1 MHKPAGNKIDSL
13 LASIEGLHAQA
24 NHADSGHQ
32 PPMDQ
37 AAAPDTAKS
46 DVVHLDTVL
55 ARRTE
60 ESRQR
65 PQASGQTTQKTP
77 RIEEDDFDANL
88 ARLMQDITAQTP
100 GKKDEPVL
108 RTRASLED
116 FKKQET
122 GQPRQTPYLDSADGD
137 SPNDI
142 RTEIDSLLA
151 PYLDKSS
158 SKVSA
163 RSAQPPKTAD
173 NQTKSS
179 PPQDVFADIREKTI
193 ASLLTDED
201 LKELNSFIKQ
211 EIKHQISLW
220 VAQNIEKIIE
230 DSLLSATSKAR
241 NASSDARP

>member
-1 MHKPAGNKIDSL
+1 MQKPAGNKIDSL

-24 NHADSGHQ
+24 NYADSGHQ
-32 PPMDQ
+32 PSV
-37 AAAPDTAKS
+37 APDTAKS

-60 ESRQR
+60 ENRQR

-100 GKKDEPVL
+100 GRKDEPVL

-122 GQPRQTPYLDSADGD
+122 GQPRQTPYLDRDNGD

-151 PYLDKSS
+151 PYLDNSS
-158 SKVSA
+158 SKVMA
-163 RSAQPPKTAD
+163 LSAQPPKTAD

-193 ASLLTDED
+193 ASLLTEED

>member
-1 MHKPAGNKIDSL
+1 
-13 LASIEGLHAQA
+13 
-24 NHADSGHQ
+24 
-32 PPMDQ
+32 
-37 AAAPDTAKS
+37 
-46 DVVHLDTVL
+46 
-55 ARRTE
+55 
-60 ESRQR
+60 
-65 PQASGQTTQKTP
+65 
-77 RIEEDDFDANL
+77 
-88 ARLMQDITAQTP
+88 MQDVTAQTP
-100 GKKDEPVL
+100 GRNDEPVL
-108 RTRASLED
+108 RTRARLED

-122 GQPRQTPYLDSADGD
+122 GQPRQTPYLDRDNGD

-173 NQTKSS
+173 KQTKSS

>member
-1 MHKPAGNKIDSL
+1 MQKPAGNKIDSL

-24 NHADSGHQ
+24 NYADGGHQ
-32 PPMDQ
+32 PSV
-37 AAAPDTAKS
+37 APDTAKS

-60 ESRQR
+60 ESRQH
-65 PQASGQTTQKTP
+65 PKVSGQTTQKTP

-88 ARLMQDITAQTP
+88 ARLMQDITAQTS
-100 GKKDEPVL
+100 GRKDEPVL
-108 RTRASLED
+108 RTLASLED

-122 GQPRQTPYLDSADGD
+122 GQPRHTPYLDSADSD

-151 PYLDKSS
+151 PYLYKSS
-158 SKVSA
+158 SKVMA

-193 ASLLTDED
+193 ASLLTEED

>member
-1 MHKPAGNKIDSL
+1 MRKPAGNRIDSL

-32 PPMDQ
+32 PSVAQ
-37 AAAPDTAKS
+37 AAYPDMAKS

-60 ESRQR
+60 ENRQR
-65 PQASGQTTQKTP
+65 SQASGQTTQKTP

-116 FKKQET
+116 FKKQDT
-122 GQPRQTPYLDSADGD
+122 GQPRKTPYLDSDDGD
-137 SPNDI
+137 RQNDI

-151 PYLDKSS
+151 PYLDNSS
-158 SKVSA
+158 SEQLA
-163 RSAQPPKTAD
+163 RSSHPAKAAD
-173 NQTKSS
+173 NQAKSS
-179 PPQDVFADIREKTI
+179 PPHSVFADIRDKRI
-193 ASLLTDED
+193 ASFLSEAD

-241 NASSDARP
+241 NASNDARP

>member
-1 MHKPAGNKIDSL
+1 MQKPAGNKIDSL

-24 NHADSGHQ
+24 NYADGGHQ
-32 PPMDQ
+32 PSV
-37 AAAPDTAKS
+37 APDTAKS

-60 ESRQR
+60 ENRQR

-100 GKKDEPVL
+100 GRKDEPVL

-122 GQPRQTPYLDSADGD
+122 GQPRQTPYLDRDNGD

-151 PYLDKSS
+151 PYLDNSS
-158 SKVSA
+158 SKVMA
-163 RSAQPPKTAD
+163 LSAQPPKTAD
-173 NQTKSS
+173 KQTKSS
-179 PPQDVFADIREKTI
+179 P
-193 ASLLTDED
+193 
-201 LKELNSFIKQ
+201 
-211 EIKHQISLW
+211 QIGRAH
-220 VAQNIEKIIE
+220 V
-230 DSLLSATSKAR
+230 
-241 NASSDARP
+241 

>member
-1 MHKPAGNKIDSL
+1 MYKPARNRIDSL

-24 NHADSGHQ
+24 NHADSGPQ
-32 PPMDQ
+32 PPMAQ
-37 AAAPDTAKS
+37 AAYPDTAKS
-46 DVVHLDTVL
+46 DVVRLDTIL

-60 ESRQR
+60 DSRQR

-77 RIEEDDFDANL
+77 RLKEDNFDANL

-122 GQPRQTPYLDSADGD
+122 EQPRQTPYLDRDDGD
-137 SPNDI
+137 SQNNI

-158 SKVSA
+158 SEVMA
-163 RSAQPPKTAD
+163 RSTQPPKAAD
-173 NQTKSS
+173 NQTISS
-179 PPQDVFADIREKTI
+179 APQDEFADIREKTI
-193 ASLLTDED
+193 ASLLTEED

-241 NASSDARP
+241 NASNDARP

>member
-24 NHADSGHQ
+24 NYADSGHQ
-32 PPMDQ
+32 PSV
-37 AAAPDTAKS
+37 APDTAKS

-100 GKKDEPVL
+100 GRKDEPVL

-151 PYLDKSS
+151 PYLDNSS
-158 SKVSA
+158 SKVMA
-163 RSAQPPKTAD
+163 LSAQPPKTAD
-173 NQTKSS
+173 KQTKSS

-193 ASLLTDED
+193 ASLLTEED

>member
-1 MHKPAGNKIDSL
+1 MQKPAGNKIDSL

-24 NHADSGHQ
+24 NYADSGHQ
-32 PPMDQ
+32 PSV
-37 AAAPDTAKS
+37 APDTAKS

-60 ESRQR
+60 ENRQR

-100 GKKDEPVL
+100 GRKDEPVL

-122 GQPRQTPYLDSADGD
+122 GQPRQTPYLDRDNGD

-151 PYLDKSS
+151 PYLDNSS
-158 SKVSA
+158 SKVMA
-163 RSAQPPKTAD
+163 LSAQPPKTAD
-173 NQTKSS
+173 KQTKSS
-179 PPQDVFADIREKTI
+179 PPQNVFADIREKTI
-193 ASLLTDED
+193 ASLLTEED

>member
-1 MHKPAGNKIDSL
+1 MHKSARNRIDSL
-13 LASIEGLHAQA
+13 LSSIEGLHAEA
-24 NHADSGHQ
+24 NNADSGHHA
-32 PPMDQ
+32 PMAQ
-37 AAAPDTAKS
+37 AAYPDRAKS

-60 ESRQR
+60 ENRQR
-65 PQASGQTTQKTP
+65 PKASGQTTQKTP

-88 ARLMQDITAQTP
+88 AKLMQDITAQTP
-100 GKKDEPVL
+100 GRKDEPDL

-122 GQPRQTPYLDSADGD
+122 VQPRQTPYLDSGGD
-137 SPNDI
+137 SQNDI
-142 RTEIDSLLA
+142 RTEVDSLLA

-158 SKVSA
+158 SKVMA
-163 RSAQPPKTAD
+163 RSAQPPKAGD

-179 PPQDVFADIREKTI
+179 PHQDAFADIRDKTI
-193 ASLLTDED
+193 ASLLTEED

-241 NASSDARP
+241 NASSAARP

>member
-1 MHKPAGNKIDSL
+1 MQKPAGNKIDSL

-24 NHADSGHQ
+24 NYADSGHQ
-32 PPMDQ
+32 PSV
-37 AAAPDTAKS
+37 APDTAKS

-60 ESRQR
+60 ENRQR

-100 GKKDEPVL
+100 GRKDEPVL

-122 GQPRQTPYLDSADGD
+122 GQPRQTPYLDRDNGD

-151 PYLDKSS
+151 PYLDNSS
-158 SKVSA
+158 SKVMA
-163 RSAQPPKTAD
+163 LSAQPPKTAD
-173 NQTKSS
+173 KQTKSS

-193 ASLLTDED
+193 ASLLTNED

>member
-1 MHKPAGNKIDSL
+1 MQKPAGNKIDSL

-24 NHADSGHQ
+24 NYADSGHQ
-32 PPMDQ
+32 PSV
-37 AAAPDTAKS
+37 APDTAKS

-60 ESRQR
+60 ENRQR

-100 GKKDEPVL
+100 GRKDEPVL

-122 GQPRQTPYLDSADGD
+122 GQPRQTPYLDRDNGD

-151 PYLDKSS
+151 PYLDNSS
-158 SKVSA
+158 SKVMA
-163 RSAQPPKTAD
+163 LSAQPPKTAD

>member
-24 NHADSGHQ
+24 NHADGGHQ
-32 PPMDQ
+32 PSV
-37 AAAPDTAKS
+37 APDTAKS

-60 ESRQR
+60 ENRQR

-100 GKKDEPVL
+100 GKKDKPVL

-158 SKVSA
+158 SKVMA
-163 RSAQPPKTAD
+163 RSAQPRRRPIIRQNHPPSGRVCRYQGKNNCQPAYRRGFEGIKQLYQAG
-173 NQTKSS
+173 NQT
-179 PPQDVFADIREKTI
+179 
-193 ASLLTDED
+193 
-201 LKELNSFIKQ
+201 
-211 EIKHQISLW
+211 
-220 VAQNIEKIIE
+220 
-230 DSLLSATSKAR
+230 
-241 NASSDARP
+241 SDFSMGCTKY

>member
-1 MHKPAGNKIDSL
+1 MQKPAGNKIDSL

-24 NHADSGHQ
+24 NYADSGHQ
-32 PPMDQ
+32 PSV
-37 AAAPDTAKS
+37 APDTAKS

-60 ESRQR
+60 ENRQR

-100 GKKDEPVL
+100 GRKDEPVL

-122 GQPRQTPYLDSADGD
+122 GQPRQTPYLNRDNGD

-151 PYLDKSS
+151 PYLDNSS
-158 SKVSA
+158 SKVMA
-163 RSAQPPKTAD
+163 LSAQPPKTAD

-193 ASLLTDED
+193 ASLLTEED

-241 NASSDARP
+241 NASSDTRP

>member
-24 NHADSGHQ
+24 NYADSGHQ
-32 PPMDQ
+32 PSV
-37 AAAPDTAKS
+37 APDTAKS

-65 PQASGQTTQKTP
+65 PKVSGQTTQKTP

-100 GKKDEPVL
+100 GRKDEPVL

-151 PYLDKSS
+151 PYLDNSS
-158 SKVSA
+158 SKVMA
-163 RSAQPPKTAD
+163 LSAQPPKTAD

-193 ASLLTDED
+193 ASLLTEED

>member
-1 MHKPAGNKIDSL
+1 MHKQAGNRIDSL

-24 NHADSGHQ
+24 NHADTGHQ
-32 PPMDQ
+32 PPMAQ
-37 AAAPDTAKS
+37 VAPPDRAKS

-60 ESRQR
+60 KNRQR
-65 PQASGQTTQKTP
+65 PKASGQTTQKTP

-100 GKKDEPVL
+100 GRKEEPVL
-108 RTRASLED
+108 RTRTSLDD
-116 FKKQET
+116 FEKQEI
-122 GQPRQTPYLDSADGD
+122 GQPKQTPYLDSDDGD
-137 SPNDI
+137 SQNDI

-151 PYLDKSS
+151 PYLDKSFS
-158 SKVSA
+158 EVSA
-163 RSAQPPKTAD
+163 RSARPQKTAD

-179 PPQDVFADIREKTI
+179 PRRDVFTDIRDKRI
-193 ASLLTDED
+193 ASLLTEED

-220 VAQNIEKIIE
+220 VAHNIEKIIE

>member
-1 MHKPAGNKIDSL
+1 MQKPAGNKIDSL

-24 NHADSGHQ
+24 NYADSGHQ
-32 PPMDQ
+32 PSV
-37 AAAPDTAKS
+37 APDTAKS

-60 ESRQR
+60 ENRQR

-122 GQPRQTPYLDSADGD
+122 GQPRQTPYLDRDNGD

-151 PYLDKSS
+151 PYLDNSS
-158 SKVSA
+158 SKVMA
-163 RSAQPPKTAD
+163 LSAQPPKTAD
-173 NQTKSS
+173 KQTKSS

>member
-32 PPMDQ
+32 SSMAQ
-37 AAAPDTAKS
+37 AAFPDRAKS

-60 ESRQR
+60 ENRQR
-65 PQASGQTTQKTP
+65 PQASKQTTQKTP

-116 FKKQET
+116 FKKQKT

-158 SKVSA
+158 SEVSA

-173 NQTKSS
+173 NQTKSY
-179 PPQDVFADIREKTI
+179 PPQDVFADIRDKTI
-193 ASLLTDED
+193 ASLLTEED

>member
-1 MHKPAGNKIDSL
+1 MHKPAGNRIDSL

-24 NHADSGHQ
+24 NYADSGHQ
-32 PPMDQ
+32 PSV
-37 AAAPDTAKS
+37 APDTARS

-60 ESRQR
+60 ENRQR

-100 GKKDEPVL
+100 GRKDEPVL

-122 GQPRQTPYLDSADGD
+122 EQPRQTPYLDRDNGD

-151 PYLDKSS
+151 PYLDNSS
-158 SKVSA
+158 SKVMA
-163 RSAQPPKTAD
+163 LSAQPPKTAD
-173 NQTKSS
+173 KQTKSS
-179 PPQDVFADIREKTI
+179 PPEDVFADIREKTI

>member
-1 MHKPAGNKIDSL
+1 
-13 LASIEGLHAQA
+13 
-24 NHADSGHQ
+24 
-32 PPMDQ
+32 MDQ

-60 ESRQR
+60 ENRQR
-65 PQASGQTTQKTP
+65 PKASGQTTQKTP

-158 SKVSA
+158 SKVWRVQLSP
-163 RSAQPPKTAD
+163 RRRPINRQNHPPLRTCL
-173 NQTKSS
+173 
-179 PPQDVFADIREKTI
+179 P
-193 ASLLTDED
+193 
-201 LKELNSFIKQ
+201 
-211 EIKHQISLW
+211 ISGKKRLP
-220 VAQNIEKIIE
+220 ACLPKRI
-230 DSLLSATSKAR
+230 
-241 NASSDARP
+241 

>member
-1 MHKPAGNKIDSL
+1 MQKPAGNKIDSL

-24 NHADSGHQ
+24 NYADSGHQ
-32 PPMDQ
+32 PSV
-37 AAAPDTAKS
+37 APDTAKS

-60 ESRQR
+60 ENRQR

-100 GKKDEPVL
+100 GRKDEPVL

-151 PYLDKSS
+151 PYLDNSS
-158 SKVSA
+158 SKVMA

-173 NQTKSS
+173 KQTKSS

>member
-1 MHKPAGNKIDSL
+1 MHKPAGNRIDSL

-24 NHADSGHQ
+24 NYADGGHQ
-32 PPMDQ
+32 PSV
-37 AAAPDTAKS
+37 APDTAKS

-55 ARRTE
+55 ARRIE
-60 ESRQR
+60 ENRQR
-65 PQASGQTTQKTP
+65 PQASRQTTQKTP

-100 GKKDEPVL
+100 GRKDEPVL

-122 GQPRQTPYLDSADGD
+122 GQPRQTPYLDRADGD

-151 PYLDKSS
+151 PYLDNSS
-158 SKVSA
+158 SKLMA
-163 RSAQPPKTAD
+163 LSAQPPKTAD

-193 ASLLTDED
+193 ASLLTEED

>member
-1 MHKPAGNKIDSL
+1 MQKPAGNKIDSL

-24 NHADSGHQ
+24 NYADGGHQ
-32 PPMDQ
+32 PSV
-37 AAAPDTAKS
+37 APDTAKS

-60 ESRQR
+60 ENRQR
-65 PQASGQTTQKTP
+65 PQASGQTTQKTS

-100 GKKDEPVL
+100 GRKDEPVL

-122 GQPRQTPYLDSADGD
+122 GQPRQTPYLDRDNGD

-151 PYLDKSS
+151 PYLDNSS
-158 SKVSA
+158 SKVMA
-163 RSAQPPKTAD
+163 LSAQPPKTAD
-173 NQTKSS
+173 KQTKSS

-193 ASLLTDED
+193 ASLLTEED

>member
-1 MHKPAGNKIDSL
+1 MQKPAGNKIDSL
-13 LASIEGLHAQA
+13 LASIEELHAQA
-24 NHADSGHQ
+24 NYADGGHQ
-32 PPMDQ
+32 PSV
-37 AAAPDTAKS
+37 APDTAKS

-55 ARRTE
+55 VRRTK

-65 PQASGQTTQKTP
+65 PQASGQATQKTS

-100 GKKDEPVL
+100 VKKDEPVL

-122 GQPRQTPYLDSADGD
+122 GQPRQTPYLDSDNRD
-137 SPNDI
+137 NPNDI

-163 RSAQPPKTAD
+163 RSAQSPKTAD

-193 ASLLTDED
+193 ASLLTEED

>member
-1 MHKPAGNKIDSL
+1 MQKPAGNKIDSL

-24 NHADSGHQ
+24 NYADSGHQ
-32 PPMDQ
+32 PSV
-37 AAAPDTAKS
+37 APDTAKS

-65 PQASGQTTQKTP
+65 PKASGQTTQKTP

-100 GKKDEPVL
+100 GRKDEPVL

-122 GQPRQTPYLDSADGD
+122 VQPRQTPYLDSADGD

-151 PYLDKSS
+151 PYLDNSS
-158 SKVSA
+158 SKVMA
-163 RSAQPPKTAD
+163 LSAQPPKTAD
-173 NQTKSS
+173 KQTKSS

-193 ASLLTDED
+193 ASLLTEED

>member
-1 MHKPAGNKIDSL
+1 M
-13 LASIEGLHAQA
+13 AQA
-24 NHADSGHQ
+24 AF
-32 PPMDQ
+32 
-37 AAAPDTAKS
+37 PDRAKS

-60 ESRQR
+60 ENKQR
-65 PQASGQTTQKTP
+65 PQASKQITQETP
-77 RIEEDDFDANL
+77 PIEKDDFDANL
-88 ARLMQDITAQTP
+88 AGLMQDITVQTP

-108 RTRASLED
+108 RTRVSLED
-116 FKKQET
+116 FKKQKT
-122 GQPRQTPYLDSADGD
+122 AQLRQTPIWMALMGD

-158 SKVSA
+158 SEISA
-163 RSAQPPKTAD
+163 RSGSAPKTAD

-179 PPQDVFADIREKTI
+179 PRQDVFADIRNKTI
-193 ASLLTDED
+193 TSLLTEED

-230 DSLLSATSKAR
+230 DSPFSYIKG
-241 NASSDARP
+241 

>member
-1 MHKPAGNKIDSL
+1 MHKPAGNRIESL

-24 NHADSGHQ
+24 NCADGGHQ
-32 PPMDQ
+32 PSV
-37 AAAPDTAKS
+37 APDTAKS

-65 PQASGQTTQKTP
+65 PKVSGQTTQKTP

-88 ARLMQDITAQTP
+88 ARLMQDIIAQTP
-100 GKKDEPVL
+100 GRNDEPVL

-122 GQPRQTPYLDSADGD
+122 GQPRQTPYLDGDNGD

-151 PYLDKSS
+151 PYLDNSS
-158 SKVSA
+158 SKVMA
-163 RSAQPPKTAD
+163 LSAQPPKTAD
-173 NQTKSS
+173 KQTKSS

>member
-1 MHKPAGNKIDSL
+1 MRKPAGNRIDSL

-24 NHADSGHQ
+24 NHADSGHR
-32 PPMDQ
+32 PPV
-37 AAAPDTAKS
+37 AEGAYPETPKS

-60 ESRQR
+60 FYQH

-88 ARLMQDITAQTP
+88 AKLMQDVTAQTP

-108 RTRASLED
+108 RARASLED

-122 GQPRQTPYLDSADGD
+122 GQPRQTPYLERDDGD
-137 SPNDI
+137 SQNDI

-151 PYLDKSS
+151 PYLYNSS
-158 SKVSA
+158 SEAMA
-163 RSAQPPKTAD
+163 RSAQPPKAAH

-179 PPQDVFADIREKTI
+179 APEEVLANIRDKTI
-193 ASLLTDED
+193 ASLLTEED

-241 NASSDARP
+241 NASNDARP

>member
-1 MHKPAGNKIDSL
+1 MHKPAGNRIESL

-24 NHADSGHQ
+24 NYADGGHQ

-60 ESRQR
+60 ENRQR

-116 FKKQET
+116 FKKQKT

-163 RSAQPPKTAD
+163 RSAQSPKTAD

-193 ASLLTDED
+193 ASLLTEED

>member
-1 MHKPAGNKIDSL
+1 MQKPAGNRIDSL

-24 NHADSGHQ
+24 NYADGGHQ
-32 PPMDQ
+32 PSV
-37 AAAPDTAKS
+37 APDTAKS

-60 ESRQR
+60 ENRQR
-65 PQASGQTTQKTP
+65 PQASGQTTQKTS

-100 GKKDEPVL
+100 GRKDEPVL

-122 GQPRQTPYLDSADGD
+122 GQPRQTPYLDRDNGD

-151 PYLDKSS
+151 PYLDNSS
-158 SKVSA
+158 SKVMA
-163 RSAQPPKTAD
+163 LSAQPPKTAD
-173 NQTKSS
+173 KQTKSS

-193 ASLLTDED
+193 ASLLTEED

>member
-1 MHKPAGNKIDSL
+1 MQKPAGNKIDSL

-24 NHADSGHQ
+24 NYADSGHQ
-32 PPMDQ
+32 PS
-37 AAAPDTAKS
+37 AAPDTAKS

-65 PQASGQTTQKTP
+65 PKVSGQTTQKTP

-122 GQPRQTPYLDSADGD
+122 GQPRQTPYLDSDNRDNPTIFAQKLTACLPPIWIKALLRYWRVQL
-137 SPNDI
+137 SPRKRPII
-142 RTEIDSLLA
+142 RQNHPPLRT
-151 PYLDKSS
+151 YLPISGK
-158 SKVSA
+158 KRLPA
-163 RSAQPPKTAD
+163 CLPKR
-173 NQTKSS
+173 
-179 PPQDVFADIREKTI
+179 I
-193 ASLLTDED
+193 
-201 LKELNSFIKQ
+201 
-211 EIKHQISLW
+211 
-220 VAQNIEKIIE
+220 
-230 DSLLSATSKAR
+230 
-241 NASSDARP
+241 

>member
-1 MHKPAGNKIDSL
+1 MHKPAGNRIESL

-24 NHADSGHQ
+24 NYADGGHQ
-32 PPMDQ
+32 PSV
-37 AAAPDTAKS
+37 APDTAKS
-46 DVVHLDTVL
+46 DVLHLDTVL

-65 PQASGQTTQKTP
+65 PKASGQTTQKTP

-122 GQPRQTPYLDSADGD
+122 GQPRQTPYLDRDNGD

-158 SKVSA
+158 SKVMA
-163 RSAQPPKTAD
+163 RLAQPRKTAD

-193 ASLLTDED
+193 ASLLTEED

>member
-1 MHKPAGNKIDSL
+1 MQKPAGNRIDSL

-24 NHADSGHQ
+24 NYADSGHQ
-32 PPMDQ
+32 PSV
-37 AAAPDTAKS
+37 APDTAKS

-60 ESRQR
+60 ESRQH
-65 PQASGQTTQKTP
+65 PKVSGQTTQKTP

-100 GKKDEPVL
+100 GRKDEPVL

-122 GQPRQTPYLDSADGD
+122 GQPRQTPYLDSDNRD
-137 SPNDI
+137 NPNDI

-163 RSAQPPKTAD
+163 RSAQSSKTAD

-193 ASLLTDED
+193 ASLLTEED

-241 NASSDARP
+241 NASSDTRP

>member
-1 MHKPAGNKIDSL
+1 MQKPAGNKIDSL

-24 NHADSGHQ
+24 NYADSGHQ
-32 PPMDQ
+32 PSV
-37 AAAPDTAKS
+37 APDTAKS

-60 ESRQR
+60 ENRQR

-100 GKKDEPVL
+100 GRKDEPVL

-122 GQPRQTPYLDSADGD
+122 GQPRQTPYLDRDNGD

-151 PYLDKSS
+151 PYLDNSS
-158 SKVSA
+158 SKVMA
-163 RSAQPPKTAD
+163 LSAQPPKTAD
-173 NQTKSS
+173 KQTKSS

-193 ASLLTDED
+193 ASLLTEED

>member
-1 MHKPAGNKIDSL
+1 MHKPAANRIESL

-24 NHADSGHQ
+24 NYADGGHQ
-32 PPMDQ
+32 PSV
-37 AAAPDTAKS
+37 APDTAKS

-77 RIEEDDFDANL
+77 RIEKDDFDANL

-108 RTRASLED
+108 KTRASLED

-122 GQPRQTPYLDSADGD
+122 GQPRQTPYLDSGDGD

-158 SKVSA
+158 SKVMA
-163 RSAQPPKTAD
+163 RSAQSPKTAD

-179 PPQDVFADIREKTI
+179 PPQEVFADIREKTI
-193 ASLLTDED
+193 SSLLTEED
-201 LKELNSFIKQ
+201 FKELNSFIKQ